1 MLSANNA
8 IIVEFMM
15 LKVLKTIECYAPKYL
30 GTKDILIV
38 GDKIQQISD
47 PGSLEIP
54 VEWVDV
60 IDGSHRLACPGLI
73 DGHVHI
79 IGGGGEEG
87 FPSRII
93 EIDYPDILLAG
104 ITTVV
109 GLLGADHHTKNLH
122 SLLAKAKALET
133 KGLTTFIYTGSYAVP
148 VVTLSGD
155 IETDMILIDKVIGAG
170 EIALSDHRS
179 SHPSLQDLLVIAS
192 KVHRGGL
199 IGGKTALLH
208 FHLGDGKEGLSL
220 FNRLVRESDL
230 PMDMFLPT
238 HMNRNRDL
246 FAQAIDFAKAG
257 GNIDLTSGEE
267 NGIALPDAVQK
278 LIDSQV
284 NLEQVTVSSDANCSI
299 PGDGVGRSQTLFED
313 ITACLTRK
321 NLSPETVLPLVT
333 ENMAKRLKLYPQK
346 GTLAAGSDADIL
358 ILNKDY
364 GIEML
369 FAKGNLVVDIGNVIS

>member
-1 MLSANNA
+1 
-8 IIVEFMM
+8 M
-15 LKVLKTIECYAPKYL
+15 LKVLKSIECYAPKYL
-30 GTKDILIV
+30 GPKDILII
-38 GDKIQQISD
+38 GDKIRQISD
-47 PGSLEIP
+47 PDSLSIP
-54 VEWVDV
+54 SEWADI
-60 IDGSHRLACPGLI
+60 IDGTHRIAFPGFI

-93 EIDYPDILLAG
+93 EIDYPDIMMAG

-155 IETDMILIDKVIGAG
+155 IETDMILIEKVIGAG

-179 SHPSLQDLLVIAS
+179 SHPTFQDLLDISS

-199 IGGKTALLH
+199 IGGKAAILH
-208 FHLGDGKEGLSL
+208 LHLGDGKDGLSL
-220 FNRLVRESDL
+220 LNRLVGESDL
-230 PMDMFLPT
+230 PIEMFLPT
-238 HMNRNRDL
+238 HVNRNPEL

-267 NGIALPDAVQK
+267 KGISLPDAVRE

-284 NLEQVTVSSDANCSI
+284 DLEKVTVSSDANCSI

-313 ITACLTRK
+313 ITACLTRE

-333 ENMAKRLKLYPQK
+333 ENMAKRLKLYPRK
-346 GTLAAGSDADIL
+346 GTLSPGSDADIL

-364 GIEML
+364 GIDML
-369 FAKGNLVVDIGNVIS
+369 FAKGNLVVDNGNVI